1 MWHHPKHRL
10 LFELLAGLYHAIK
23 KAVSCCLIIKPKKI
37 MDYSKFR
44 QLVYNMRFYQKTYFK
59 TRSHHVLHTA
69 KQLESQVD
77 QELIALEKERLGV
90 PKKPPVSDLFPDLK

>member
-1 MWHHPKHRL
+1 MWQHPRHRL
-10 LFELLAGLYHAIK
+10 FIELLAGLYHAIK
-23 KAVSCCLIIKPKKI
+23 KAISYCLIIKSKNA

-44 QLVYNMRFYQKTYFK
+44 QLVFDMRFYQKTYFK
-59 TRSHHVLHTA
+59 TRNPHVLHTA

-90 PKKPPVSDLFPDLK
+90 PKKPPVSDLFSDLK

>member
-1 MWHHPKHRL
+1 MWHHPRHRL
-10 LFELLAGLYHAIK
+10 FIELLAGIYQAFK
-23 KAVSCCLIIKPKKI
+23 KAFSFRLIIKSQKT

-44 QLVYNMRFYQKTYFK
+44 QLVFDMRFYQKTYFK
-59 TRSHHVLHTA
+59 TRNPHVLHTA

-77 QELIALEKERLGV
+77 QELSALEKERLGV